1 MNTFELLCKELE
13 SKVKKGTLITRGS
26 TMSELG
32 LDSLDLVDVVLV
44 IEEKLDVV
52 FDDDDLIELHTIGD
66 VVRIIDSKRS

>member
-13 SKVKKGTLITRGS
+13 SKIKKGTLIKLDS

-44 IEEKLDVV
+44 LEEKLNVV
-52 FDDDDLIELHTIGD
+52 FEDDDLVELNTILD